1 MDSVL
6 DSSCRGTH
14 QVSCALQPMTAMAA
28 GLLLSK
34 FVFGDP
40 KHSLTLSKLIFGAA
54 VWRGTTKTGNH
65 SIARDSD
72 RWALVTAPQQLCGDQ
87 AKGNNNNNNKTP
99 NTQHAKMRGCRCW
112 RGRGRGTQLLSSL
125 CSSVLPDSFSLFLLS
140 VRCFC
145 KKEML

>member
-14 QVSCALQPMTAMAA
+14 QVSCALQPMTAMVV

-40 KHSLTLSKLIFGAA
+40 KHSLTLSKLIFGGA
-54 VWRGTTKTGNH
+54 VWRGTKKTGNH

-87 AKGNNNNNNKTP
+87 AKENNNNNKTP
-99 NTQHAKMRGCRCW
+99 NTQGAK
-112 RGRGRGTQLLSSL
+112 T
-125 CSSVLPDSFSLFLLS
+125 
-140 VRCFC
+140 
-145 KKEML
+145 